1 MTSEGLSLASS
12 EDELTALQD
21 FLESLPTPNK
31 QRCVPTFQQLASYHE
46 MERQAF
52 HSLLQLYKMRIEL
65 HKDNAN
71 ILLALKADF
80 HNLYVQTIVNQ
91 TNDRIQLLHLNNLNN

>member
-12 EDELTALQD
+12 EDELSALQD
-21 FLESLPTPNK
+21 FLESLPTPNRE
-31 QRCVPTFQQLASYHE
+31 RCVPQLASYHE

-71 ILLALKADF
+71 VLLALKADF

-91 TNDRIQLLHLNNLNN
+91 TNDRIQLLHLNNLLL